1 MDLNAEP
8 EYDNPLIWPILTLLN
23 TEPSGWKI
31 HTLSDALKQQGLL
44 NPLDDNP
51 EQDLFKRNFLLMNAL
66 YQLQALLLPSQWLQV
81 QAMDIQLLEH
91 PEPGHALD
99 PHDPLRRYY
108 LDWHNYHTDASA
120 VKRLLSSFWNRYQRY
135 IGHATPIP
143 DTTRVQDLTRLDLP
157 EDATQQQ
164 IRRQWRKL
172 ALRWHP
178 DRPNGDADTFRQIC
192 EAWQRLQSS

>member
-8 EYDNPLIWPILTLLN
+8 EYDNPLIWPILSLLN
-23 TEPSGWKI
+23 REPSGWKV
-31 HTLSDALKQQGLL
+31 HTLFDALKQQDLL
-44 NPLDDNP
+44 EQLDDNP

-81 QAMDIQLLEH
+81 QAMDIQLLENTGQH
-91 PEPGHALD
+91 HQID
-99 PHDPLRRYY
+99 QHDPLRRYY
-108 LDWHNYHTDASA
+108 LDWHNYHTDAAA
-120 VKRLLSSFWNRYQRY
+120 VKRLLSSFWSRYQRY
-135 IGHATPIP
+135 IGHDVPVSDSSRAEDLARLALPDDATP
-143 DTTRVQDLTRLDLP
+143 
-157 EDATQQQ
+157 AQ

-192 EAWQRLQSS
+192 EAWQRLQ